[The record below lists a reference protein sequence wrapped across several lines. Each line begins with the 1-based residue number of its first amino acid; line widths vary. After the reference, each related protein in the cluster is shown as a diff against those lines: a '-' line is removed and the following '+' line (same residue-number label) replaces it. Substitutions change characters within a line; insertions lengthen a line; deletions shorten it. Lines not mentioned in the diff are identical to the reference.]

1 MYVQQVP
8 PNLCQLLFGCDCKT
22 EYTIST
28 LEGHP
33 LLKATEE
40 SSDMMIEDV
49 QGNAMFRFNRQENG
63 CTKAMEVCSA
73 HGNSIGSVYEEC
85 AFLSSRV
92 IVKDEGGNAGLR
104 IEASGGAFSY
114 LCDNHDQYIISRGSN
129 QVGQISKAPSAAF
142 LLQFPMNLDV
152 KMKALLLGA
161 AFLIDAVEQ
170 ATDFC
175 NVLATLSG
183 EEEGQRNWL
192 MQMQGNARQG

>member
-1 MYVQQVP
+1 MRVSE
-8 PNLCQLLFGCDCKT
+8 LKLLVVRSRICV
-22 EYTIST
+22 TITTST
-28 LEGHP
+28 
-33 LLKATEE
+33 
-40 SSDMMIEDV
+40 S
-49 QGNAMFRFNRQENG
+49 F
-63 CTKAMEVCSA
+63 
-73 HGNSIGSVYEEC
+73 
-85 AFLSSRV
+85 
-92 IVKDEGGNAGLR
+92 
-104 IEASGGAFSY
+104 
-114 LCDNHDQYIISRGSN
+114 ISRGSN